1 MNLEQME
8 YRCPDAR
15 VVGTVRLEDYRLAFC
30 GRTAG
35 NGVATIFPEEGSQVE
50 GVLWEITPE
59 CEKSL
64 DGYEGYPHL
73 YGKQTVRVRNKAG
86 MQMDVMAYVMNA
98 PYKDTLASPST
109 LYLEGILDGCR
120 QNGIPVK
127 PIRDAARWT
136 KKEAAKT
143 KKHHRDPER

>member
-1 MNLEQME
+1 M
-8 YRCPDAR
+8 
-15 VVGTVRLEDYRLAFC
+15 
-30 GRTAG
+30 
-35 NGVATIFPEEGSQVE
+35 E

-127 PIRDAARWT
+127 PIRDAVKWT

>member
-30 GRTAG
+30 GRPAG

-109 LYLEGILDGCR
+109 LYL
-120 QNGIPVK
+120 
-127 PIRDAARWT
+127 RWVQAEWNPGKT
-136 KKEAAKT
+136 HPGRSEMDKKRSGKDKEAPQGSGKI
-143 KKHHRDPER
+143 RSG